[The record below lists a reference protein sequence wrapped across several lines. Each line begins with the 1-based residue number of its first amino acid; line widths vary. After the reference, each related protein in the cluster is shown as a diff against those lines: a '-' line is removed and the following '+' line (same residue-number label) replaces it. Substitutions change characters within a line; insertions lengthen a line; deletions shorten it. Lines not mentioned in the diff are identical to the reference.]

1 MAVVQI
7 PNLPLASGLTGTEQL
22 EIVQAGVSCRTTTQD
37 VANLA
42 VPLVYFAGYYGSF
55 CNTTSQTNAGAT
67 SANVVT
73 YNVTT
78 ASSGVT
84 LALGSRLTTTYA
96 GVYNLQFSIQASKSD
111 DGNDD
116 IDIWIAKNGSNISN
130 TNSRSTL
137 VSANDNTVITRN
149 YVTTMAVSDYLELYW
164 SSADTLLSLTAAAG
178 SASPTRPAIPSVVA
192 TMTLVQGI

>member
-7 PNLPLASGLTGTEQL
+7 PNLPLASGLTGDEQL

-42 VPLVYFAGYYGSF
+42 VPLVYFAGYYGTF
-55 CNTTSQTNAGAT
+55 CNSSSQTNAGAT

-84 LALGSRLTTTYA
+84 LALTSRLVVTNA
-96 GVYNLQFSIQASKSD
+96 GVYNLQFSVQASKSD

-116 IDIWIAKNGSNISN
+116 IDIWITKNGSNIAN
-130 TNSRSTL
+130 TNSRTTL
-137 VSANDNTVITRN
+137 VTANVNTVITRN
-149 YVTTMAVSDYLELYW
+149 YITSLNAGDYLELNW
-164 SSADTLLSLTAAAG
+164 SSTDTLMQLTAAAG
-178 SASPTRPAIPSVVA
+178 SVSPTRPAIPSVVA